1 MRLDINTALLQR
13 LDMLKVS
20 LDGRILGYI
29 HDSQIDSI
37 VDKLRMCKL
46 NVAGQTDERGVSKV
60 SYA

>member
-46 NVAGQTDERGVSKV
+46 NVAVQTDERGVSKV